1 MIQNDSLVV
10 MDLMAFFVLSHI
22 CGLNHTS
29 LSPTIYLSKE
39 KEQQF
44 LSSNK
49 ASRFDSHLHHKLI
62 GILIKW

>member
-49 ASRFDSHLHHKLI
+49 AFIFDSHLHHKLI
-62 GILIKW
+62 GILIK